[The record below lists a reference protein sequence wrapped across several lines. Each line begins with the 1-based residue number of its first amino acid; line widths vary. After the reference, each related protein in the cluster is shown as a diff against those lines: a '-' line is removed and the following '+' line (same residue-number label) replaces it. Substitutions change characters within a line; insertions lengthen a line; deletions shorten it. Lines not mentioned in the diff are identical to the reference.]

1 MPNLSGR
8 TRRNFLKLVSALAG
22 CLPVVNIKAGDHRP
36 LSSPLAFYL
45 VKNQHCVAGV
55 QAETIVLANPE
66 VSNFS
71 GDGYYLYPAWG
82 TPAIYN
88 VRQNVMNEKH
98 SLVFYYPGSNKPLWE
113 MTMSEKERQFSGR
126 VEGVVDNVS
135 QLTGFKSAGITLSN
149 LTVPALPDY

>member
-1 MPNLSGR
+1 MPNLSGS

-22 CLPVVNIKAGDHRP
+22 CLPVVNLKAGDHRQ

-45 VKNQHCVAGV
+45 VKNQHSATGV

-66 VSNFS
+66 VSNFT

-88 VRQNVMNEKH
+88 VRQDVMNEKH
-98 SLVFYYPGSNKPLWE
+98 SLVFYFPGSNKPLWK
-113 MTMSEKERQFSGR
+113 MAISEQERQFGGR
-126 VEGVVDNVS
+126 VEGLVENIS
-135 QLTGFKSAGITLSN
+135 QLKRLKVAGITLRN
-149 LTVPALPDY
+149 LTVPVLPDY